1 MEVYKIMSNI
11 ENPILKNIKIDPE
24 LDKALDKALEYLKT
38 NENPFGQYPKL
49 VRDNIPNII
58 LKNNPAGTAIKYR
71 KLDDVEY
78 RNALKN
84 KLCEEVLEYLE
95 SDDVKELADILEVI
109 FALAKTHG
117 ETETTLNS
125 IRTHKAS
132 TNGKFEDRI
141 YLEEV
146 YIGNKYQDPKDELE
160 ESEE

>member
-1 MEVYKIMSNI
+1 MSNI

-38 NENPFGQYPKL
+38 NKNPFGQYPKL

-58 LKNNPAGTAIKYR
+58 LKNNPSGTAIKYR

-117 ETETTLNS
+117 ETETTLGNA
-125 IRTHKAS
+125 RNYKAF

-146 YIGNKYQDPKDELE
+146 VIGDKYENPKEKLQ
-160 ESEE
+160 ESED